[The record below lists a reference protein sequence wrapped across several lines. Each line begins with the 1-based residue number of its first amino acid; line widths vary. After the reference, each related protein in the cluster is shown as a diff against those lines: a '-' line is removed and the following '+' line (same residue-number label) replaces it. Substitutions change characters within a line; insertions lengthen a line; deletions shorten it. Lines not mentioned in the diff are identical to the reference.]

1 MADSTL
7 RIIPLGGL
15 GEVGKNLTVFEANG
29 EIIVVDSGLAFPRDE
44 HLGVDL
50 VLPDFTYLRERAD
63 RVRAVLLTHAHED
76 HVGSLPYLMREV
88 KVPEV
93 WGTRLTLGLL
103 QPKLDEHGL
112 LHATELKE
120 ARPEDGQVQIGRFR
134 AEFIRMA
141 HSVPDTVAIVLET
154 GNLRVLHTGDYKIDH
169 TPIDGRPTDLAKLAR
184 LGSDGVDLMLAD
196 STNAERP
203 GITQSEQLVAAALKR
218 IIRDAPGRVI
228 VTSFSSHIH
237 RLQGVIDASEA
248 CGRKVAVVGRSMIK
262 NLNIARNLGY
272 ADVEEGTLVKPSDLD
287 ELRDNEITVLCTGSQ
302 GEPMSAL
309 TRMAYSDHRQVQIRQ
324 GDTVIMSAKP
334 VPGNELAVHDTMNA
348 LCRRGARVLHQDNE
362 AVHVSGHGSAEEL
375 KMMLA
380 LVHPKAFMPVHGE
393 LRMLAAHAGLAESV
407 GVPTGR
413 IYVCDNGDVLV
424 LERGS
429 VRREGMVEAGVV
441 FVDGLG
447 IGDPK
452 DAVLRDRRQLSADG
466 TLIIVCQLHRGP
478 SRVEPEVIARGFA
491 PEGADAAD
499 ELLDEVRAHASTILD
514 RLDADGVREHK
525 LLQSHLHDELAEL
538 VWNRARKRPLVL
550 PVVVDV

>member
-1 MADSTL
+1 VSDVV

-15 GEVGKNLTVFEANG
+15 GQIGNNLCVIEQG
-29 EIIVVDSGLAFPRDE
+29 ERRILIDCGLSFPRDE
-44 HLGVDL
+44 MPGVDL
-50 VLPDFTYLRERAD
+50 VLPDFAYLRDAPGGID
-63 RVRAVLLTHAHED
+63 AVVLTHGHED
-76 HVGSLPYLMREV
+76 HIGALPYVMREIGV
-88 KVPEV
+88 REV
-93 WGTRLTLGLL
+93 WGTRLTLGMVKS
-103 QPKLDEHGL
+103 KLDEHGL
-112 LHATELKE
+112 L
-120 ARPEDGQVQIGRFR
+120 RD
-134 AEFIRMA
+134 AEFIEIDSDGDPVACGPFAAEFARVT
-141 HSVPDTVAIVLET
+141 HSVPDAVAVA
-154 GNLRVLHTGDYKIDH
+154 LHTTEGTI
-169 TPIDGRPTDLAKLAR
+169 LR

-393 LRMLAAHAGLAESV
+393 LRMLAAHAALAESV

>member
-1 MADSTL
+1 M
-7 RIIPLGGL
+7 P
-15 GEVGKNLTVFEANG
+15 
-29 EIIVVDSGLAFPRDE
+29 
-44 HLGVDL
+44 GVDL
-50 VLPDFTYLRERAD
+50 VLPDFAYLREAPGGID
-63 RVRAVLLTHAHED
+63 AVVLTHGHED
-76 HVGSLPYLMREV
+76 HIGALPYVMREIGV
-88 KVPEV
+88 REV
-93 WGTRLTLGLL
+93 WGTRLTLGMVKS
-103 QPKLDEHGL
+103 KLDEHGL
-112 LHATELKE
+112 L
-120 ARPEDGQVQIGRFR
+120 RD
-134 AEFIRMA
+134 AEFIEI
-141 HSVPDTVAIVLET
+141 DTS
-154 GNLRVLHTGDYKIDH
+154 GDPIAVRARSRPSSH
-169 TPIDGRPTDLAKLAR
+169 ASRTPCPTPSRSRCTPTTARSCTRATTRSTTRRSTAAPPTSRKLAR
-184 LGSDGVDLMLAD
+184 LGADGVDLMLAD

-248 CGRKVAVVGRSMIK
+248 CGRRVAVVGRSMIK

-272 ADVEEGTLVKPSDLD
+272 ADVEEGTLIKPSELD
-287 ELRDNEITVLCTGSQ
+287 ELPDDEITVLCTGSQ

-309 TRMAYSDHRQVQIRQ
+309 TRMAYSDHRQVQIQQ

-348 LCRRGARVLHQDNE
+348 LCRARRARAAPGQRGRARLGPRLRRGAQDD
-362 AVHVSGHGSAEEL
+362 AGARAPAGVHAGA
-375 KMMLA
+375 
-380 LVHPKAFMPVHGE
+380 
-393 LRMLAAHAGLAESV
+393 RRAAHARRARD
-407 GVPTGR
+407 PGR
-413 IYVCDNGDVLV
+413 
-424 LERGS
+424 
-429 VRREGMVEAGVV
+429 VRRRRVATASTSATTATCSCSSAAPCAARAPSRPASCSSTASASA
-441 FVDGLG
+441 
-447 IGDPK
+447 IPK

-499 ELLDEVRAHASTILD
+499 ELLDEVRAHASSILD

>member
-1 MADSTL
+1 
-7 RIIPLGGL
+7 
-15 GEVGKNLTVFEANG
+15 
-29 EIIVVDSGLAFPRDE
+29 
-44 HLGVDL
+44 
-50 VLPDFTYLRERAD
+50 
-63 RVRAVLLTHAHED
+63 
-76 HVGSLPYLMREV
+76 
-88 KVPEV
+88 
-93 WGTRLTLGLL
+93 
-103 QPKLDEHGL
+103 
-112 LHATELKE
+112 
-120 ARPEDGQVQIGRFR
+120 
-134 AEFIRMA
+134 
-141 HSVPDTVAIVLET
+141 
-154 GNLRVLHTGDYKIDH
+154 
-169 TPIDGRPTDLAKLAR
+169 
-184 LGSDGVDLMLAD
+184 
-196 STNAERP
+196 
-203 GITQSEQLVAAALKR
+203 
-218 IIRDAPGRVI
+218 
-228 VTSFSSHIH
+228 
-237 RLQGVIDASEA
+237 
-248 CGRKVAVVGRSMIK
+248 
-262 NLNIARNLGY
+262 
-272 ADVEEGTLVKPSDLD
+272 
-287 ELRDNEITVLCTGSQ
+287 
-302 GEPMSAL
+302 
-309 TRMAYSDHRQVQIRQ
+309 
-324 GDTVIMSAKP
+324 
-334 VPGNELAVHDTMNA
+334 NELAVHDTMNA
-348 LCRRGARVLHQDNE
+348 LTRSGARVLHQDNE

-393 LRMLAAHAGLAESV
+393 LRMLAAHAALAESV

-466 TLIIVCQLHRGP
+466 TLIVVCQLHRGP

-550 PVVVDV
+550 PVVVVEPGSGLRVAEVLTIGAYGWDAETFFDALVRERVGVFCDLRRRRGVRGPEYAFANSARLQQRLEELGIAYRHRLDLAPSTAIRQAQYGVDESMGVGKRNRSQLSPAFEAAYAAECLSGFDA